1 MGLWVLGLLQQM
13 CGTQMVRTAALLA
26 VAVASVGASAPSLP
40 FWSAPKPDGSRLQGF
55 DRIANLTDTLL
66 YRPLDEKDGRYNHA
80 AMLMYH
86 RGVITVSWKNA
97 PLQEDTPG
105 QRVLFAQSSDGRHW
119 TNASVL
125 FPSMNSQL
133 TPSAQF
139 AGPFAVLNGRLYASA
154 SPAIIADGDAQGAQF
169 CQWPDG
175 LDPRNCN
182 CPGCGGKQ
190 PEGLLMLREIL
201 PGSTGRLGPAFWG
214 THSGPPPQYAAVS
227 KALGIKT
234 LAEMDAQ
241 TQADVA
247 ELAGNGESQN
257 VSVVVGRMG

>member
-1 MGLWVLGLLQQM
+1 MAQTTTLLVAM
-13 CGTQMVRTAALLA
+13 TVAYVTAA
-26 VAVASVGASAPSLP
+26 PTLP

-55 DRIANLTDTLL
+55 SKVANLTDTLL
-66 YRPLDEKDGRYNHA
+66 YRPLHEEDGLYNHA
-80 AMLMYH
+80 AMIMYH
-86 RGVITVSWKNA
+86 QGVITVSWKNA
-97 PLQEDTPG
+97 PLHEDTPG
-105 QRVLFAQSSDGRHW
+105 QRVLFAQSSDGEHW
-119 TNASVL
+119 TKAAEL
-125 FPSMNSQL
+125 FRSMNSNS

-190 PEGLLMLREIL
+190 PSGLLMLRQVR
-201 PGSTGRLGPAFWG
+201 PGSKGVLGPTFWG
-214 THSGPPPQYAAVS
+214 THAGPPHEYAAVS

-247 ELAGNGESQN
+247 QLSGNGKTII
-257 VSVVVGRMG
+257 VIF